1 MLNCVDVC
9 EPLLLAPVVLPS
21 TVTVDLLAEIPIRA
35 PITKLPFW
43 MQEMSD
49 KEVVVGV
56 VGIVVDCADVFRPS
70 CHECPT
76 GAGPKPRRIFL
87 EALGRVRFRVDG
99 HGENEDVQMAND
111 CGGVRRSDGR
121 PTRGSRVLAPR
132 QAWRERKSRTA
143 ACADPR
149 KCECGSCPS
158 ISASHR

>member
-56 VGIVVDCADVFRPS
+56 VGIVVDCADEVILNMLTQMAVR
-70 CHECPT
+70 
-76 GAGPKPRRIFL
+76 KVIFL
-87 EALGRVRFRVDG
+87 NIVF
-99 HGENEDVQMAND
+99 
-111 CGGVRRSDGR
+111 
-121 PTRGSRVLAPR
+121 T
-132 QAWRERKSRTA
+132 
-143 ACADPR
+143 
-149 KCECGSCPS
+149 
-158 ISASHR
+158 I